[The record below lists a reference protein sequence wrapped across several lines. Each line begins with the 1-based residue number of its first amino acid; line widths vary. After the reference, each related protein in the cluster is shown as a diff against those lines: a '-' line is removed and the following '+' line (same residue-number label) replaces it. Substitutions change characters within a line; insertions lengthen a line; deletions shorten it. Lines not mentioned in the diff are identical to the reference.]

1 MLPTVAEVLA
11 LQAVRRGQPRVVA
24 GAHRLDTPVRWV
36 HAIEFADAARLLR
49 GGELVLATGI
59 VLPDEGALLDAYVA
73 DLAAVGVAAL
83 AVELGRRYT
92 GGLPAGFVAAAEAHG
107 LPLIVFG
114 REVPFVEIT
123 EAVHARIIDDQLDQL
138 RASARLHEVFTD
150 LAVAGAG
157 PGEILRQA
165 ALLAG
170 RPVIL
175 TDLSHHVLACEPAGA
190 DPAALLDGFEAR
202 SRAMVLAE
210 RTGFDEPSGWLISV
224 AGARGEDW
232 GRVILVCGGPPAPG
246 DLVLI
251 ERTATALALAR
262 LLTRQHESLER
273 QAHTSLIGAIVAG
286 THADLDEAAARARAL
301 GVQTTGRQLVTMVV
315 GFRQGGR
322 GLPAH
327 ARVLE
332 VADALADACRRER
345 VPALVGSLGEAG
357 VGALLSADRGADPDA
372 VLTAVCAAARQRLP
386 GGDAVIGAG
395 STARS
400 LAEAR
405 RSLLEAQQVADAAAA
420 SPPAARGRVSPGG
433 RPPRNP
439 PMASGP
445 VPPSPGRDRPYY
457 RLADLRL
464 RGLLHLLG
472 DDARL
477 ATFVERELGP
487 LIAHDQ
493 AHGTGL
499 TKVLGAYLAEGG
511 NKAAAAGRA
520 HLARPTFYERLRLIE
535 RILGVSLDSAES
547 RTSLHVAL
555 LAFLSVS
562 AWRAGSAPGAA
573 RPGRAAAAPGS
584 PPSG

>member
-1 MLPTVAEVLA
+1 MLPTVAQVLA
-11 LQAVRRGQPRVVA
+11 LDEVRRGQPRVVA
-24 GAHRLDTPVRWV
+24 GAHRLEEPVRWV

-73 DLAAVGVAAL
+73 DLAAVGVSAL

-92 GGLPAGFVAAAEAHG
+92 GRLPAGFVAAAEQHG
-107 LPLIVFG
+107 LPLIVFD

-138 RASARLHEVFTD
+138 RVSARLHEVFTD

-157 PGEILRQA
+157 PAEIVRQA

-175 TDLSHHVLACEPAGA
+175 ADLSHHVLACEPAGA

-202 SRAMVLAE
+202 SRAVAPAG
-210 RTGFDEPSGWLISV
+210 RSAYDEPSGWLV
-224 AGARGEDW
+224 TTAGARGEDW
-232 GRVILVCGGPPAPG
+232 GRVILVCGQPPGPG
-246 DLVLI
+246 DIVLV

-262 LLTRQHESLER
+262 LLTRQQEGLER
-273 QAHTSLIGAIVAG
+273 QAHATLIGAIVAG
-286 THADLDEAAARARAL
+286 AYTDLDEAAARARAL
-301 GVQTTGRQLVTMVV
+301 GVQVTGRQLLTVVTR
-315 GFRQGGR
+315 FRRDGR

-327 ARVLE
+327 ARAGE

-345 VPALVGSLGEAG
+345 VPALVGSLSEAR
-357 VGALLSADRGADPDA
+357 VGGLLSVDRAADADQ
-372 VLTAVCAAARQRLP
+372 VLAAVCAATRQRLP
-386 GGDAVIGAG
+386 GGDAVIGVG
-395 STARS
+395 SAAAS
-400 LAEAR
+400 LAGAR
-405 RSLLEAQQVADAAAA
+405 RSLLEAQQVADAAAQ
-420 SPPAARGRVSPGG
+420 SPSTEPG
-433 RPPRNP
+433 
-439 PMASGP
+439 
-445 VPPSPGRDRPYY
+445 RPYY

-477 ATFVERELGP
+477 ATFVDRELGP
-487 LIAHDQ
+487 LLAHDKAQ
-493 AHGTGL
+493 GTGL
-499 TKVLGAYLAEGG
+499 VKVLAAYLAEGG

-520 HLARPTFYERLRLIE
+520 HLARPTFYAKLKTIE
-535 RILGVSLDSAES
+535 RILGVSLEPAES

-555 LAFLSVS
+555 LAVN
-562 AWRAGSAPGAA
+562 
-573 RPGRAAAAPGS
+573 
-584 PPSG
+584 SGHVRDSR

>member
-1 MLPTVAEVLA
+1 VLPTVAEVLA

-24 GAHRLDTPVRWV
+24 AAHRLDTPVRWV
-36 HAIEFADAARLLR
+36 HAIELADAARLLR
-49 GGELVLATGI
+49 GGELVLTTGI
-59 VLPDEGALLDAYVA
+59 ALPDEGPQLDAYVA
-73 DLAAVGVAAL
+73 GLAAVGVSAV

-92 GGLPAGFVAAAEAHG
+92 GGLPGGFVTAAESCE

-123 EAVHARIIDDQLDQL
+123 EAVHAQIIEDQLDQL

-157 PGEILRQA
+157 PAEILRQA

-175 TDLSHHVLACEPAGA
+175 ADLSHHVLACEPAGA
-190 DPAALLDGFEAR
+190 DPAALLDGFEAH
-202 SRAMVLAE
+202 SRGIALGE
-210 RTGFDEPSGWLISV
+210 RTGYDETSGWLV
-224 AGARGEDW
+224 TMAGARGEDW
-232 GRVILVCGGPPAPG
+232 GRVILVCGGPPAAG
-246 DLVLI
+246 DLVLV

-273 QAHTSLIGAIVAG
+273 QAHTTLIGAIVAG
-286 THADLDEAAARARAL
+286 AYPDPDEAAARARAL
-301 GVQTTGRQLVTMVV
+301 GVQVTGRQLLTMVA
-315 GFRQGGR
+315 GFGQGGR

-345 VPALVGSLGEAG
+345 IPALVGSLGETG
-357 VGALLSADRGADPDA
+357 VGALLSVDLAADPDA
-372 VLTAVCAAARQRLP
+372 VLTAVCAAARQRLAGRVP
-386 GGDAVIGAG
+386 VIGAG
-395 STARS
+395 SPAAT

-405 RSLLEAQQVADAAAA
+405 RSLLEARQVADATAAA
-420 SPPAARGRVSPGG
+420 PSAGRG
-433 RPPRNP
+433 
-439 PMASGP
+439 
-445 VPPSPGRDRPYY
+445 RPYY

-477 ATFVERELGP
+477 ATFVERELGA

-511 NKAAAAGRA
+511 NKAATAART
-520 HLARPTFYERLRLIE
+520 HLARPTLYERLRLIE

-562 AWRAGSAPGAA
+562 AWRAG
-573 RPGRAAAAPGS
+573 PGS
-584 PPSG
+584 AAVPAAG